1 METNNENIFNACIEL
16 SEQKQSYELVLK
28 RLQYINSSSKQSLDS
43 DRADSLFGFCWSIWR
58 YDCDL
63 WIATVSWW
71 FFQSY
76 IFVAFIVHFARL
88 FLMRIPMFPHS
99 SFEAETW
106 KKWQSQFFRM
116 SMSLSVLHLCSWIA
130 TLSRLICLQPFI
142 SW

>member
-1 METNNENIFNACIEL
+1 METNWKHFQCVHRTLRTKAKLWAGIE
-16 SEQKQSYELVLK
+16 KIAMYKFIIKTV
-28 RLQYINSSSKQSLDS
+28 
-43 DRADSLFGFCWSIWR
+43 FGFWSGWLCIWILLEHMEIWL
-58 YDCDL
+58 YL